1 MSVLRPRASVLAL
14 VAALGSLLLFSPAAS
29 ADQVLVADP
38 SADLL
43 SAYGGSAA
51 WSRIAGPGYR
61 LVIRSDGRTEDARV
75 RSFRHPVDVDLGPAR
90 RRGRTVAVYARCKA
104 SLRDCD
110 LFEYS
115 LRDKRERKLR
125 SVSSRRRSEY
135 APSVW
140 RGRYLFGRSG
150 TGILKTGP
158 LLRLTRRKPI
168 DTDLRGN
175 SALYSFFGAD
185 GPDAATRRFGLRS
198 RGRECVVFE
207 SDFPSSGGF
216 FTGVGRVAIDGDFQY
231 WLQFGGTREFPVPN
245 PPRPFHSVVRTRTP
259 TARCAPRS
267 PQTTG
272 VGIRPEGDG
281 PPGEDD
287 VTSFSI
293 SRGHLLYTD
302 RGRGVVEVTPKATF
316 GNFPLP

>member
-1 MSVLRPRASVLAL
+1 MAPTRVAFVL
-14 VAALGSLLLFSPAAS
+14 VAALASLLLFSPAAS

-43 SAYGGSAA
+43 SAYGGATA
-51 WSRIAGPGYR
+51 WSRAAGPGYR
-61 LVIRSDGRTEDARV
+61 LVIRSGGRTEDARV
-75 RSFRHPVDVDLGPAR
+75 RSFRHPVDADLGPAR

-115 LRDKRERKLR
+115 LRDRRERKLR
-125 SVSSRRRSEY
+125 SLSSRRRSEY

-140 RGRYLFGRSG
+140 KGRYLFGRSANG
-150 TGILKTGP
+150 LLKTGP

-168 DTDLRGN
+168 DTDLRGD
-175 SALYSFFGAD
+175 SALYSYAAAD
-185 GPDAATRRFGLRS
+185 GPNAATRRFGRRS

-207 SDFPSSGGF
+207 SEFPSSGGF

-231 WLQFGGTREFPVPN
+231 WLQFGGFPNEFPVPN
-245 PPRPFHSVVRTRTP
+245 PPRPFHSVVQQRKP

-267 PQTTG
+267 QLTG

-281 PPGEDD
+281 PPAEDD

-293 SRGHLLYTD
+293 SRGRLLYND
-302 RGRGVVEVTPKATF
+302 RGRGVVEVTPRATF